1 MLGGGLVRGS
11 VVLLGGEPGVG
22 KSTLLLQMAGGLGGL
37 GASVVVASAE
47 ESAHQVA
54 MRAERTGVAAEG
66 VELVSD
72 DDVDAIVALARDH
85 GPAVLIVDSIQTV
98 GVTEIPSAPG
108 GVAQV
113 RESAARLIRLAK
125 TSGIVVILVGHV
137 TKEGGLAGPKILEH
151 MVDVVLYLEGDPDRG
166 FRVLRSNKN
175 RFGATH
181 VSGMF
186 DMQGD
191 GLVEVEDPSKL
202 FLDGWE
208 TKVPGTIVYPAVE
221 GRRSVLVEIQALVA
235 PSNQPQPRRSVRGL
249 DSARVNQVI
258 AVLDRHAGIQL
269 GDKEV
274 YVNVVGGWRL
284 DEPGCDLPV
293 ALALA
298 SSAAN
303 QPLGRMAA
311 WGEVGLAGEVRSVP
325 FETRRVEELNRMGL
339 EARVA
344 PGGGEPLRLA
354 DALHRAGL

>member
-1 MLGGGLVRGS
+1 M
-11 VVLLGGEPGVG
+11 G
-22 KSTLLLQMAGGLGGL
+22 KSTLLLQMAGGLADG

-54 MRAERTGVAAEG
+54 MRAERTGVTADG
-66 VELVSD
+66 VDLVSD
-72 DDVDAIVALARDH
+72 DDVDAIVAFARDR
-85 GPAVLIVDSIQTV
+85 GPAVMVVDSIQTV
-98 GVTEIPSAPG
+98 GVSEIPSAPG

-125 TSGIVVILVGHV
+125 TTGVVVILVGHV

-191 GLVEVEDPSKL
+191 GLVEVDDPSKL

-269 GDKEV
+269 ADKEI
-274 YVNVVGGWRL
+274 YVNVVGGWRI

-298 SSAAN
+298 SSIAD

-354 DALHRAGL
+354 EALLRAGL